1 MKRWLLL
8 AVPFLIVSHLTTS
21 CVQKPKPI
29 FSPAEKIPDSA
40 LTVMTFNVE
49 NLFDTQDDPE
59 KKDEPFLPLAHK
71 NQRIAAKC
79 RVANEGN
86 NYRLKECLTKDWSE
100 GILEMKMK
108 RLTDVL
114 KQVKN
119 GRGPD
124 ILILQEVENIGILER
139 WRQEY
144 LADFGY
150 KPAILIEGPDERGID
165 VGLLTRLETSGPAT
179 LHIIP
184 FKANENLKA
193 DQIRAT
199 RGILE
204 ANLKL
209 PDGSPLTVF
218 GVHFPSQGGPTETR
232 HQAVEFLNSLKAK
245 LPADRYVIAGGDFNI
260 TSDEDIQSGYVSRIL
275 AKEWGVSHILGCADC
290 PGTTYYPKNQSWSF
304 FDILLVSQNMLPE
317 KATSWH
323 VMPASIRIENNSR
336 YQVNRFGG
344 PARFN
349 ENSKNGVTDHWPMVM
364 EVMKK

>member
-1 MKRWLLL
+1 MNRWFLLGVAL
-8 AVPFLIVSHLTTS
+8 FIFSS

-29 FSPAEKIPDSA
+29 FSPVEKIPDSA

-49 NLFDTQDDPE
+49 NLFDTDDDPI
-59 KKDEPFLPLAHK
+59 KKDEAFLPLEKK
-71 NQRIAAKC
+71 NQLITAKC

-100 GILEMKMK
+100 YILKMKMK
-108 RLTDVL
+108 RITDVL

-184 FKANENLKA
+184 FKANEHLKA
-193 DQIRAT
+193 EQIRPT

-209 PDGSPLTVF
+209 PDGTPLTVF

-260 TSDEDIQSGYVSRIL
+260 TSDEDVQTGYVSRIL
-275 AKEWGVSHILGCADC
+275 AKEWGVSHILGCHDC

-317 KATSWH
+317 RSTSWH
-323 VMPASIRIENNSR
+323 VVPESIRIENKSR

-344 PARFN
+344 PARFS
-349 ENSKNGVTDHWPMVM
+349 ENRKDGVTDHWPMVM
-364 EVMKK
+364 EVMKR